1 MENQPGM
8 TGPGAPERPA
18 RQEDVAIEQP
28 GKLLRIA
35 VMVREMLEE
44 VRRAPIDVDAREHL
58 AEIHGRVITE
68 LKSGLSG
75 PLSEELDRITMSLNG
90 DEVPTES
97 ELRIAQAQLLGW
109 LEGLFQ
115 GIQAAIASQQMAMAS
130 QLEEMRKRALPPGI
144 QPPDGERTEQS
155 PGQYL

>member
-1 MENQPGM
+1 MAEDGTTTPH
-8 TGPGAPERPA
+8 PE
-18 RQEDVAIEQP
+18 EVAIEQP

-44 VRRAPIDVDAREHL
+44 VRRAPLDPDAREHL
-58 AEIHGRVITE
+58 AGIHQRVLAE
-68 LKSGLSG
+68 LRSGLSG
-75 PLSEELDRITMSLNG
+75 PLVEELDRITLPLDPNPS
-90 DEVPTES
+90 EA

-115 GIQAAIASQQMAMAS
+115 GIQAAIATQQMAMAS
-130 QLEEMRKRALPPGI
+130 QLEEMRRRSLPAGPREQ
-144 QPPDGERTEQS
+144 QPDPQ